1 LGPRRAPRPARL
13 APSPSRL
20 GAAWYSIESGTP
32 RGPCQALRGPEG
44 SMHETVDGMLEEFE
58 KAGISLPL
66 LPRLGFI
73 P

>member
-1 LGPRRAPRPARL
+1 VVLE
-13 APSPSRL
+13 
-20 GAAWYSIESGTP
+20 IESGTP

-66 LPRLGFI
+66 LPRLYSLVTLTS
-73 P
+73 PLTPTPTAPLTL

>member
-1 LGPRRAPRPARL
+1 VVLE
-13 APSPSRL
+13 
-20 GAAWYSIESGTP
+20 IESGTP